1 MTSVSTRFI
10 VFSLLISFL
19 VCAASTS
26 FSGQFIL
33 DIFGNPIKDL
43 ENTFIKPEKPEAPKT
58 SSVREDLSAN
68 NGDNSRPKMIDV
80 PLNIERCGA
89 GLTMDVNGV
98 CRQPW

>member
-10 VFSLLISFL
+10 IFSLLISFL

-26 FSGQFIL
+26 FTGQFIL

-43 ENTFIKPEKPEAPKT
+43 KNTFVKPEKKGGSKT
-58 SSVREDLSAN
+58 SSVREDLSADGAN
-68 NGDNSRPKMIDV
+68 PKPKMIDV
-80 PLNIERCGA
+80 PRNIERCGA
-89 GLTMDVNGV
+89 GLAMDVNGV